1 MSGMKPGDPNDPRTI
16 CGPVISARQRDRV
29 QSYLDLAIAEGGT
42 FACGGGRPADRDH
55 GFFIEPTVVAG
66 LTNDARVAREEI
78 FGPVLTVIAHD
89 GDEDAIRIAND
100 SPYGLSASVFSA
112 DPERAQSVANR
123 LRVGTVNVNGNYTN
137 SSGTTFNSLAASLIR
152 VGGTLSNTTAANFST
167 DTGAVDY
174 RAATTQTVL
183 ATVKSST
190 YGGLTLSGGSSAVKT
205 LGGSV
210 VVNGLVTIAASTE
223 FAVGTSNNLT
233 LNAASPFSGTGTFTA
248 SATSA
253 TVNYNRNDNQNV
265 RSSTYYNL
273 TLADGGTK
281 SAQGNITLASGG
293 ALTNNGTF
301 DLMTFDLDMSAAS
314 ITVPASDTV
323 RTQGNVSFGTNT
335 FTFGGLFLYEK
346 TAANQSIGGATYT
359 NLEMAGGA
367 QKDFPTTTVSV
378 NGVYTAG
385 GAGARA
391 YGTGTFA
398 YGGSGASVTQAVVSG
413 ESYYNLTITGAGDTT
428 YTVAGRKQAN
438 GSLVITNALSVAA
451 TNVLDMQGNTF
462 TTLGSGTNSGKL
474 MWSGNNTH
482 VGGAGVTE
490 LYGIG
495 TGSVADG
502 AYGILLFT
510 GSGTK
515 TVAGAGTSATNTGL
529 VAMSIASLAVV
540 DVTGTLTVNG
550 DLENDGLLTNSGS
563 ITVQ

>member
-1 MSGMKPGDPNDPRTI
+1 MNTHEVVGVKKQKNHNPQSSNNHFSKRSTVMVTIRLIHRVIMAFVAIAVVSGMMSGQTFRNN
-16 CGPVISARQRDRV
+16 
-29 QSYLDLAIAEGGT
+29 GT
-42 FACGGGRPADRDH
+42 LNN
-55 GFFIEPTVVAG
+55 TS
-66 LTNDARVAREEI
+66 T
-78 FGPVLTVIAHD
+78 FG
-89 GDEDAIRIAND
+89 
-100 SPYGLSASVFSA
+100 
-112 DPERAQSVANR
+112 VANFYNYR
-123 LRVGTVNVNGNYTN
+123 TTFGKVNNRGTINVSGNYANSSGALDGITHNQLGGVGGTVNVDGDYVNVTGETHNG
-137 SSGTTFNSLAASLIR
+137 LASSLIR
-152 VGGTLSNTTAANFST
+152 VGGTLSTTSGTYFST
-167 DTGAVDY
+167 DTGTVDY
-174 RAATTQTVL
+174 KKAGDQTIEV
-183 ATVKSST
+183 AVKNNI
-190 YGGLTLSGGSSAVKT
+190 YGGLKTSGASTKF
-205 LGGSV
+205 LGG
-210 VVNGLVTIAASTE
+210 NVTVRGAIDIGAGTE
-223 FAVGTSNNLT
+223 FDVSVNDLT
-233 LNAASPFSGTGTFTA
+233 LRAASPFSGTGIFDADSTN
-248 SATSA
+248 A
-253 TVNYNRNDNQNV
+253 TVLYDLNDNQNV
-265 RSSTYYNL
+265 RAASYFDL
-273 TLADGGTK
+273 RLADGGTK
-281 SAQGNITLASGG
+281 TAQGNITIVASGN
-293 ALTNNGTF
+293 LTNNGAF
-301 DLMTFDLDMSAAS
+301 DLSTFDLDMSAAS
-314 ITVPASDTV
+314 ITVAASDTV
-323 RTQGNVSFGTNT
+323 RTQGNVSFGANT

-346 TAANQSIGGATYT
+346 TAANQGIGGATYT

-367 QKDFPTTTVSV
+367 QKDFPTTTVRV

-398 YGGSGASVTQAVVSG
+398 YGGSAASVTQTVVSG
-413 ESYYNLTITGAGDTT
+413 ESYYDLTITGAGDTT

-515 TVAGAGTSATNTGL
+515 TVGGAGTSATNTGL

>member
-1 MSGMKPGDPNDPRTI
+1 MNTHGVVEEKKKRHLNSQSSHNHLSKRSTVMVTTRLI
-16 CGPVISARQRDRV
+16 RRVIMAFI
-29 QSYLDLAIAEGGT
+29 AIAVVIGMVFGQTFRNNGTLNNTSTFNTGT
-42 FACGGGRPADRDH
+42 FENWRGSTAGKVNNRGTIAATANYLNSNGTQNGVTHNQLGG
-55 GFFIEPTVVAG
+55 VA
-66 LTNDARVAREEI
+66 
-78 FGPVLTVIAHD
+78 
-89 GDEDAIRIAND
+89 
-100 SPYGLSASVFSA
+100 
-112 DPERAQSVANR
+112 
-123 LRVGTVNVNGNYTN
+123 GTVNVNGNYTN

-174 RAATTQTVL
+174 KAATTQTVL

-301 DLMTFDLDMSAAS
+301 DLTTFDLDMSAAS

-359 NLEMAGGA
+359 NLEIAGGA
-367 QKDFPTTTVSV
+367 QKDFPTTTVRV

>member
-1 MSGMKPGDPNDPRTI
+1 M
-16 CGPVISARQRDRV
+16 AFA
-29 QSYLDLAIAEGGT
+29 AIAVVIGMVFGQTFRNNGTLNNTSTFNTGT
-42 FACGGGRPADRDH
+42 FQNWRGATAGKVNNRATINVTVDYLNSNGTQNGVTHNQLGG
-55 GFFIEPTVVAG
+55 VAG
-66 LTNDARVAREEI
+66 TI
-78 FGPVLTVIAHD
+78 
-89 GDEDAIRIAND
+89 
-100 SPYGLSASVFSA
+100 
-112 DPERAQSVANR
+112 
-123 LRVGTVNVNGNYTN
+123 NVDGNYTN

-152 VGGTLSNTTAANFST
+152 VGGTLANTTAANFST

-174 RAATTQTVL
+174 KAATTQTVL

-223 FAVGTSNNLT
+223 FAVGTTNTLT

-253 TVNYNRNDNQNV
+253 TVDYNRNDNQNV

-301 DLMTFDLDMSAAS
+301 DLTTFDLDMSAAS

-323 RTQGNVSFGTNT
+323 RTQGNVSFGANT

-359 NLEMAGGA
+359 NLEMAGAG
-367 QKDFPTTTVSV
+367 QKDFPTTTVRV
-378 NGVYTAG
+378 NGLYTVAG
-385 GAGARA
+385 GTRD
-391 YGTGTFA
+391 YGLTTNTFA
-398 YGGSGASVTQAVVSG
+398 YGGSGASSTQTVLTG
-413 ESYYNLTITGAGDTT
+413 ESYRNLTITGASDTT
-428 YTVAGRKQAN
+428 FTVAGRKQASGN
-438 GSLVITNALSVAA
+438 LSVAGALTIAA

-462 TTLGSGTNSGKL
+462 STLGSGANSGKL

-490 LYGIG
+490 FYGIG